1 MARNDEILLVES
13 RLFYFSG
20 AWPWMALLLY
30 KNASTGAVY
39 RGCSGVLVGDRQVLT
54 SAYCI
59 EKAEL

>member
-1 MARNDEILLVES
+1 
-13 RLFYFSG
+13 
-20 AWPWMALLLY
+20 MALLLY
-30 KNASTGAVY
+30 KNASTGAIY